1 LAARLLARDRD
12 AVPEALNLADDQRPG
27 RSQAAVELLD
37 SLERESPFPG
47 AARVGVTGAPGTGK
61 STLLDAFVRR
71 LRPRGETVAIV
82 AVDPSSRRSGGALLG
97 DRIRVRSGSTD
108 PGVFIRSMAAR
119 ERLGGLADA
128 SRSSVAIL
136 AAAFDRVFVETVGVG
151 QSEAEV
157 AGLVDSLL
165 YVANPGA
172 GDLLQFLKAGVLE
185 LPDVFVVNKADAGPD
200 ARRTAADLESS
211 VGLGER
217 TDADWSPPVLLAS
230 ARDDTGIDAVLDTL
244 DAHRQHLIE
253 SGALRER
260 RQRGHERCVLDG
272 LARRYGSY
280 GLEQLGGAKEVGARI
295 RAIEGSSAPAV
306 IARLGREIERVLR
319 SPAQPARS
327 VQVDFYATLRLV
339 VGTKTVDVSLP
350 EGATVRDLLD
360 AIVQRF
366 PPLAKNLL
374 DKAGRLSSNVNVFI
388 DGRGA
393 PYLENGL
400 DTVLRA
406 DQKVDIFPAVA
417 GG

>member
-1 LAARLLARDRD
+1 
-12 AVPEALNLADDQRPG
+12 
-27 RSQAAVELLD
+27 
-37 SLERESPFPG
+37 
-47 AARVGVTGAPGTGK
+47 VGVTGAPGTGK

-71 LRPRGETVAIV
+71 LRARGETVAIV
-82 AVDPSSRRSGGALLG
+82 AVDPSSRRTGGALLG

-128 SRSSVAIL
+128 TRASVAIL

-157 AGLVDSLL
+157 AGLVDGLL
-165 YVANPGA
+165 YVAHPGA
-172 GDLLQFLKAGVLE
+172 GDLVQFLKAGVLE
-185 LPDVFVVNKADAGPD
+185 LPDVFLVNKADVGP
-200 ARRTAADLESS
+200 AAQRTAADLESS
-211 VGLGER
+211 LGLGES
-217 TDADWSPPVLLAS
+217 TDAGWSPPVLLTS
-230 ARDDTGIDAVLDTL
+230 ARDGTGVDAVLETL
-244 DAHRQHLIE
+244 DAHRRHLIE
-253 SGALRER
+253 HGGLRER
-260 RQRGHERCVLDG
+260 RRRGHERCVLDG

-280 GLEQLGGAKEVGARI
+280 GLEKLGGATAVAARV
-295 RAIEGSSAPAV
+295 REIEGTSAPAV
-306 IARLGREIERVLR
+306 IASLGREIERVICK
-319 SPAQPARS
+319 PAQPAYT

-339 VGTKTVDVSLP
+339 VGKKSLDVSLP

-360 AIVQRF
+360 TIVRRF
-366 PPLAKNLL
+366 PPLADKLL
-374 DKAGRLSSNVNVFI
+374 NGAGRLSGQVNVFI

-393 PYLENGL
+393 PYLDDGL